1 MLLIYRAYKE
11 LVFSDIKQC
20 KISLNK
26 NKEKFK
32 KREEKKR
39 D

>member
-11 LVFSDIKQC
+11 LVFSDIKRY